1 MSQSRHTNR
10 RQLML
15 VSLSATLLWS
25 LPALAEEPLVIVSG
39 QRVLLGEL
47 VASVSPGIA
56 RVDLGKAPPPGR
68 TRYFSYEEIAARL
81 RSAGIGA
88 SKLKLPQG
96 VRVKSEARQFA
107 ADELRAMAEPHIRD
121 AMASGMTL
129 EALHVSAPRTLSP
142 SVKMGRVRLPQF
154 ATKNGS
160 QTQTGTIEVMWGDQ
174 VELRLPVKMTVKI
187 DGVQAGQ
194 IVKRGSS
201 ITLSIRR
208 GQVEISALAK
218 TLSTGRVGDTVSVRI
233 GVTKKVMSAVLVAPD
248 RAEMQL

>member
-1 MSQSRHTNR
+1 MNVTQQLNR
-10 RQLML
+10 RQ
-15 VSLSATLLWS
+15 VVGASFWGALLCAI
-25 LPALAEEPLVIVSG
+25 PAFAEEPLVVVSG
-39 QRVLLGEL
+39 QRVLLGDL
-47 VASVSPGIA
+47 APSVPRGIA
-56 RVDLGKAPPPGR
+56 SVDLGKAPPPGR
-68 TRYFSYEEIAARL
+68 TRYFPYEEVAARL

-88 SKLKLPQG
+88 SKLRLPQG
-96 VRVKSEARQFA
+96 IRVKSESRQFSA
-107 ADELRAMAEPHIRD
+107 EELRDMAEPHVRD
-121 AMASGMTL
+121 AMATGMSL
-129 EALHVSAPRTLSP
+129 EALLVSAPRTLSP
-142 SVKMGRVRLPQF
+142 SVKMGKVRLPQF

-174 VELRLPVKMTVKI
+174 VALRLPVRMTVKI

-218 TLSTGRVGDTVSVRI
+218 TLSSGRVGDTVSVRI

-248 RAEMQL
+248 RAEMQI